1 MPGLSFKL
9 PEPDSHYL
17 SLLLLPPLYPLPL
30 LLPLLQPCRPRRH
43 LQLYAP
49 A

>member
-1 MPGLSFKL
+1 MKHSNAAQLM
-9 PEPDSHYL
+9 